1 MGAGY
6 GSDGAVMGEMAD
18 LLREQEETELWYQR
32 PPLPTKT
39 VWMTK
44 GGEEICIAKM
54 GDGHLLNTIRFLRRR
69 GVGEREKGTE
79 FFDTMLKVAR
89 KRGLTK

>member
-1 MGAGY
+1 M
-6 GSDGAVMGEMAD
+6 MGEMAD
-18 LLREQEETELWYQR
+18 LLREQEELQEFDSYFR
-32 PPLPTKT
+32 ARPTKT
-39 VWMTK
+39 VWVTSDGIQVPIRKMTNS
-44 GGEEICIAKM
+44 
-54 GDGHLLNTIRFLRRR
+54 HLLNTIRFLRRR